1 MPLILIAED
10 EPKIAQLLMDYLHSH
25 GFETVWVE
33 DGAKVVAI
41 FEEKNPDAVLLDLM
55 LPNRDGL
62 EICRDLRNRSE
73 TPILMLTARA
83 DEIDRVTGLE
93 IGADDYICKPFS
105 PREVVARVKSV
116 LRRSQVALKTEVSTE
131 VGLVWDEPTRSAR
144 IGQHVLDL
152 TPNEFNLLGV
162 LFQNPE
168 RVFSRNQLMDRLYND
183 GRIVTDRTIDSHI
196 KNLRKKLEEHGLGE
210 KIVAIYGVG
219 YKWDPTK

>member
-131 VGLVWDEPTRSAR
+131 VG
-144 IGQHVLDL
+144 
-152 TPNEFNLLGV
+152 
-162 LFQNPE
+162 
-168 RVFSRNQLMDRLYND
+168 
-183 GRIVTDRTIDSHI
+183 
-196 KNLRKKLEEHGLGE
+196 
-210 KIVAIYGVG
+210 
-219 YKWDPTK
+219 